1 MRIFHLGLMVAPPPN
16 DSARKAFMAN
26 CTDYIE
32 LSTGAKDVNQ
42 EAVRIAREFRPD
54 IIFMQIQS
62 ANIIH
67 IETVKAMRETGAWI
81 CNWNGDIRDETP
93 GWMITD
99 GASYR

>member
-1 MRIFHLGLMVAPPPN
+1 MIQHVKPLWLTA
-16 DSARKAFMAN
+16 
-26 CTDYIE
+26 TDYIE

-42 EAVRIAREFRPD
+42 EAIRIAREFQPD

-67 IETVKAMRETGAWI
+67 IETVKAMRETGAWV

-93 GWMITD
+93 NWMIAMAPHIDKTLF
-99 GASYR
+99 SVICEMLKTW